1 MSEII
6 DQSNF
11 IPLSKT
17 ENFSLPDNR
26 FALIVANYDF
36 KDPDIGSLAA
46 PQNDAEA
53 FYNVLSD
60 PKIGGFKAEKLIN
73 RDSTTIRKAVMS
85 FFGRDRKKEDT
96 LLFYYTGHGMKG
108 DDGKFY
114 FVASDTERKFLP
126 ATAISAGYVKER
138 MEDSF
143 SKRQVLILDCCYGGS
158 FMRDWDRKADRSVCA
173 RDLFGG
179 EGRVILTASDSM
191 QYAFEGDKREGESV
205 RSIYTA
211 KLVEGL
217 RTGEA
222 DSDGDGVVT
231 HNDLQNYMYNIVRE
245 ITPSMTP
252 QIDSMG
258 MKGEICIALNPHPK
272 PAELSE
278 EIKSFLDGSPRKREA
293 AVGMLEDLLSSG
305 SKRDVLAARMEL
317 EKLSKDDS
325 KKISEMA
332 VKALKHITPAVD
344 PNWTDFVEEKKIKLT
359 HTQPSTGVNTGVLCP
374 VCKKMHS
381 SLFRFCPE
389 TGKAVG
395 KICPNCNYLTLTSAI
410 YCGNCGQDLNE
421 GARAAS

>member
-6 DQSNF
+6 DKSNF
-11 IPLSKT
+11 IPQSKI

-126 ATAISAGYVKER
+126 ATAVPAGYVKER

-222 DSDGDGVVT
+222 DSDGDGFVT
-231 HNDLQNYMYNIVRE
+231 HNDLQNYMYNSVRE

-258 MKGEICIALNPHPK
+258 MKGEIFIALNPHPK

-293 AVGMLEDLLSSG
+293 AVGMLEDLLSSS

-332 VKALKHITPAVD
+332 AGVLKQVPTKLERVD
-344 PNWTDFVEEKKIKLT
+344 SEVEKKIKLT
-359 HTQPSTGVNTGVLCP
+359 IEKSSTGGALCP
-374 VCKKMHS
+374 FCKKTHS
-381 SLFRFCPE
+381 SLSKFCTE
-389 TGKAVG
+389 TGKAIG
-395 KICPNCNYLTLTSAI
+395 KMCPDCNYLTIAGAR
-410 YCGNCGQDLNE
+410 YCGSCGRDLNE